1 MLGASSTLGG
11 VNFITTVFTMRAPG
25 VGFMKMPLF
34 AWSVFVSVFMLYMS
48 LPAFIIGVA
57 FLLFDHT
64 LGTVFFTAGGDSLL
78 FQHLFWFFGHPEVYV
93 VIVPAFGIVSEVLAT
108 SARRSI
114 FGYKSMVLAMAGI
127 GVVGFVV
134 WGHHMLTSGM
144 DLSLIHI

>member
-25 VGFMKMPLF
+25 VTWMKMPLF

-64 LGTVFFTAGGDSLL
+64 LERRSSQAAETA
-78 FQHLFWFFGHPEVYV
+78 P
-93 VIVPAFGIVSEVLAT
+93 VPAPVL
-108 SARRSI
+108 
-114 FGYKSMVLAMAGI
+114 VLRA
-127 GVVGFVV
+127 
-134 WGHHMLTSGM
+134 S
-144 DLSLIHI
+144 